1 MKSKY
6 GYYKVSTANFK
17 ISVANVN
24 KNYLEIS
31 SLIKKASQNNVNVLV
46 FQELCLTGYT
56 CNDLFF
62 NKDLYLETEKAIS
75 KLIEIIPSNM
85 IVFVGGPFYYLDKIF
100 NVSYVL
106 IKNKVIGITCKTYL
120 PNYKEFYEKRWF
132 TSANNI
138 SFNQVEFLNDIVPFG
153 NDLIYDFG
161 QMKIGCE
168 ICEDMWVINSPNIYY
183 SLNGANVIVNLSA
196 SNEVISKKEYREELV
211 KMTSSKDYVGYI
223 YCSSGIG
230 ESSQDLVFSGHQ
242 IIYQCGNYV
251 NSSYDVKN
259 DLTMGILDIEKI
271 DNDRKIFNSS
281 FEGEIYKTCRFIKIE
296 NDNEIEL
303 LPSKVD
309 AYPFILKE
317 DIKRKERS
325 LEIIDLQAK
334 GLANR
339 LNNINIKNV
348 VIGVSGGL
356 DSTLA
361 LIVIYQ
367 AYKMLDL
374 PFSNIHCISMPGFAT
389 SKLTFN
395 NAKKLIKLIG
405 GTYKQIDIKKACKQ
419 HLLDLNHPL
428 DLYDVTYENV
438 QARTRTQILMDY
450 ANNINGIV
458 VGTGDLSELALGF
471 ATYNGDHMSMYG
483 VNCSIPKTLVKLLV
497 SDFGNQYIQFKS
509 VLDSIIN
516 TPISPELVPSK
527 DGQITQKTEQII
539 GKYDLHDFFL
549 YNFNRYNFS
558 KEKIYQLACIGFPN
572 LDKEYIKSTLDIF
585 MKRFFANQF
594 KRSCLPDGVKVGS
607 ICLSPRG
614 DFRMSSDLNSINSIN
629 KEEK

>member
-17 ISVANVN
+17 INVGDVN
-24 KNYLEIS
+24 KNYLQIA
-31 SLIKKASQNNVNVLV
+31 SLIDKASQNNVNVLV
-46 FQELCLTGYT
+46 FPELCLTGYT

-62 NKDLYLETEKAIS
+62 YKELYLETEKAIS
-75 KLIEIIPSNM
+75 KLIEIVPENM
-85 IVFVGGPFYYLDKIF
+85 IVFVGGPLYYLDKIF

-106 IKNKVIGITCKTYL
+106 IKNKVIGITCKTFL

-132 TSANNI
+132 TSYLEVN
-138 SFNQVEFLNDIVPFG
+138 FNQVEFLNQIVPFG

-161 QMKIGCE
+161 QLKIGCE

-183 SLNGANVIVNLSA
+183 SLNGANLIVNLSA

-211 KMTSSKDYVGYI
+211 KMTSSKDYVGYV

-242 IIYQCGNYV
+242 IIYQCGSYV

-259 DLTMGILDIEKI
+259 DLTIGIIDVERI
-271 DNDRKIFNSS
+271 DNDRQIFKSS
-281 FEGEIYKTCRFIKIE
+281 FEGGVNKVCRFIKIE
-296 NDNEIEL
+296 NDNVIEL
-303 LPSKVD
+303 LPNKVD
-309 AYPFILKE
+309 AYPFVLK
-317 DIKRKERS
+317 DDSKRIQRS

-339 LNNINIKNV
+339 LNNINMKNV

-367 AYKMLDL
+367 AYKMLGL
-374 PFSNIHCISMPGFAT
+374 PFSNIHCLSMPGFAT
-389 SKLTFN
+389 TKLTFN
-395 NAKKLIKLIG
+395 NAKKLIELIG

-450 ANNINGIV
+450 ANSISGIV

-497 SDFGNQYIQFKS
+497 SDYGKENKEFKK
-509 VLDSIIN
+509 VLDSIVS

-527 DGQITQKTEQII
+527 DGKISQKTEQII

-549 YNFNRYNFS
+549 FNFNRYNFS
-558 KEKIYQLACIGFPN
+558 KEKIYQLACIGFSN
-572 LDKEYIKSTLDIF
+572 LDKEYIKTTLDTF
-585 MKRFFANQF
+585 MKRFFTNQF

-614 DFRMSSDLNSINSIN
+614 DFRMPSDLSSYNSIN
-629 KEEK
+629 KKED

>member
-17 ISVANVN
+17 INVGDVN
-24 KNYLEIS
+24 KNYLQIA
-31 SLIKKASQNNVNVLV
+31 SLIDKANQNDVNVLV
-46 FQELCLTGYT
+46 FPELCLTGYT

-62 NKDLYLETEKAIS
+62 NKELYLETEKAIS
-75 KLIEIIPSNM
+75 KLIEIVPENM
-85 IVFVGGPFYYLDKIF
+85 IVFVGGPLYYLDKIF

-106 IKNKVIGITCKTYL
+106 IKNKVIGITCKTFL

-132 TSANNI
+132 TSYLEVN
-138 SFNQVEFLNDIVPFG
+138 FNQVEFLNQIVPFG

-161 QMKIGCE
+161 QLKIGCE

-183 SLNGANVIVNLSA
+183 SLNGANLIVNLSA

-211 KMTSSKDYVGYI
+211 KMTSSKDYVGYV

-242 IIYQCGNYV
+242 IIYQCGSYV

-259 DLTMGILDIEKI
+259 DLTIGIIDVERI
-271 DNDRKIFNSS
+271 DNDRQIFKSS
-281 FEGEIYKTCRFIKIE
+281 FEGGVNKVCRFIKIE
-296 NDNEIEL
+296 IDNVIEL
-303 LPSKVD
+303 LPEKVD
-309 AYPFILKE
+309 AYPFVLK
-317 DIKRKERS
+317 DDSKRIQRS

-339 LNNINIKNV
+339 LNNINMKNV

-367 AYKMLDL
+367 AYKMLGL
-374 PFSNIHCISMPGFAT
+374 PFSNIHCLSMPGFAT
-389 SKLTFN
+389 TKLTFN
-395 NAKKLIKLIG
+395 NAKKLIELIG

-450 ANNINGIV
+450 ANSISGIV

-497 SDFGNQYIQFKS
+497 SDYGQENKEFKK
-509 VLDSIIN
+509 VLDSIVS

-527 DGQITQKTEQII
+527 DGKISQKTEQII

-549 YNFNRYNFS
+549 FNFNRYNFS
-558 KEKIYQLACIGFPN
+558 KEKIYQLACIGFSN
-572 LDKEYIKSTLDIF
+572 LDKEYITTTLDTF
-585 MKRFFANQF
+585 MKRFFTNQF

-614 DFRMSSDLNSINSIN
+614 DFRMPSDLSSYNSIN
-629 KEEK
+629 KKED

>member
-17 ISVANVN
+17 INVGDVN
-24 KNYLEIS
+24 KNYLQIA
-31 SLIKKASQNNVNVLV
+31 SLIDKASQNNVNVLV
-46 FQELCLTGYT
+46 FPELCLTGYT

-62 NKDLYLETEKAIS
+62 NKELYLETEKAIS
-75 KLIEIIPSNM
+75 KLIKIVPENM
-85 IVFVGGPFYYLDKIF
+85 IVFVGGPLYYLDKIF

-106 IKNKVIGITCKTYL
+106 IKNKVIGITCKTFL

-132 TSANNI
+132 TSYLEVN
-138 SFNQVEFLNDIVPFG
+138 FNQVEFLNQIVPFG

-161 QMKIGCE
+161 QLKIGCE

-183 SLNGANVIVNLSA
+183 SLNGANLIVNLSA

-211 KMTSSKDYVGYI
+211 KMTSSKDYVGYV

-242 IIYQCGNYV
+242 IIYQCGSYV

-259 DLTMGILDIEKI
+259 DLTMGIIDVERI
-271 DNDRKIFNSS
+271 DNDRQIFKSS
-281 FEGEIYKTCRFIKIE
+281 FEGGVNKVCRFIKIE
-296 NDNEIEL
+296 NNNVIEL
-303 LPSKVD
+303 LPEKVD
-309 AYPFILKE
+309 AYPFVLK
-317 DIKRKERS
+317 DDSKRIQRS

-339 LNNINIKNV
+339 LNNINMKNV

-367 AYKMLDL
+367 AYKMLGL
-374 PFSNIHCISMPGFAT
+374 PFSNIHCLSMPGFAT
-389 SKLTFN
+389 TKLTFN
-395 NAKKLIKLIG
+395 NAKKLIELIG
-405 GTYKQIDIKKACKQ
+405 GTYRQIDIKKACKQ

-450 ANNINGIV
+450 ANSISGIV

-497 SDFGNQYIQFKS
+497 SDYGKENKEFKK
-509 VLDSIIN
+509 VLDSIVS

-527 DGQITQKTEQII
+527 DGKISQKTEQII

-549 YNFNRYNFS
+549 FNFNRYNFS

-572 LDKEYIKSTLDIF
+572 LDKEYIKTTLDTF
-585 MKRFFANQF
+585 MKRFFTNQF

-614 DFRMSSDLNSINSIN
+614 DFRMPSDLSSYNSIN
-629 KEEK
+629 KKED